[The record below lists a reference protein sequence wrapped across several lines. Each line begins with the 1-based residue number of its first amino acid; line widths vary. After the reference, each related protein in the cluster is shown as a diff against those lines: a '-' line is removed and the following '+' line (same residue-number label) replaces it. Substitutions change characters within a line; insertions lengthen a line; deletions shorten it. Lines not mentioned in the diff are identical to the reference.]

1 MAPVTFYYSTQGFP
15 LVLWTWGGGVLK
27 IWWGGGLN
35 QNMRE
40 AWEELKM
47 LSKTACEGVHLILK
61 LLAISL
67 QASKFAKNELLHTYF
82 SRILARFEVAICA
95 FSRGLFLSGGR
106 CPMGGIGFR
115 GGFSKKNCLKK
126 TLPQLFSSIS
136 FWSNA
141 FLSTRISCKK
151 KLCHKHNT

>member
-15 LVLWTWGGGVLK
+15 QVLWTWGGVLK
-27 IWWGGGLN
+27 IWWGGLS
-35 QNMRE
+35 QNMGE
-40 AWEELKM
+40 TCEELKM
-47 LSKTACEGVHLILK
+47 LSKTACEGIHLILK

-82 SRILARFEVAICA
+82 SGILARFEVIIYCT
-95 FSRGLFLSGGR
+95 FSSGLFLSGGR

-141 FLSTRISCKK
+141 FLFTIISCKK
-151 KLCHKHNT
+151 KLCDKHNT

>member
-1 MAPVTFYYSTQGFP
+1 
-15 LVLWTWGGGVLK
+15 
-27 IWWGGGLN
+27 
-35 QNMRE
+35 
-40 AWEELKM
+40 M

-115 GGFSKKNCLKK
+115 GGFSKKK
-126 TLPQLFSSIS
+126 LPEKNPATTFFKHI
-136 FWSNA
+136 
-141 FLSTRISCKK
+141 FLE
-151 KLCHKHNT
+151 